1 MLRKVGMIGL
11 CGLSLIGCSMSPSK
25 PEFDQLTVVTFGDP
39 LPKDQDYILY
49 FPANAPITTNVS
61 IDGNLL
67 QQPAKDEL
75 TVKLNK
81 DIYTYKNWVSFDK
94 QNWVI
99 SHDVINVRAVVKIPG
114 TQHPEP
120 GVIHVSIN
128 EKQKQ
133 DN

>member
-1 MLRKVGMIGL
+1 MVRNIWMIGL
-11 CGLSLIGCSMSPSK
+11 CGLSLMGCSMTPSK
-25 PEFDQLTVVTFGDP
+25 PDFDQLPVVTFGEP
-39 LPKDQDYILY
+39 IPKDKDYILY
-49 FPANAPITTNVS
+49 FPANAPISTNVS
-61 IDGNLL
+61 IEGNLL
-67 QQPAKDEL
+67 QKPAKDEL

-99 SHDVINVRAVVKIPG
+99 SRDVINVRAVVKIPG
-114 TQHPEP
+114 TRHPKP
-120 GVIHVSIN
+120 GVIQVSIN